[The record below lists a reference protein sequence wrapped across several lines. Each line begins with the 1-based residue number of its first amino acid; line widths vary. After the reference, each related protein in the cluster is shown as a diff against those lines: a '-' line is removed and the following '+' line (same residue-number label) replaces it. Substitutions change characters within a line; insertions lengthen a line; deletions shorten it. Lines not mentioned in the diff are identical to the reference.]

1 MSILFWLDVA
11 ALSISVLTAASL
23 SLTVMGSGPGRAL
36 NRSFAL
42 FSLLEATWAVSSLL
56 LRLTLW
62 LEIGNPLFLGELA
75 TWVIAL
81 MGPSLLM
88 FTVHFL
94 GRRTRRTDLAAILGL
109 AVVAVLGVPLFRHQL
124 VSNPRLGASG
134 STTLDLSAWGF
145 VAAAVPV
152 LYMVWALV
160 LFWQE
165 RRRTREP
172 WLTSSVLTLLLGF
185 VVGGV
190 LEIDFPVLS
199 ITNTLSIAILGY
211 GIIGRQ
217 LLNPLRESEARYRA
231 VVEDQT
237 ELISR
242 FLPDGTLT
250 FVNEAY
256 CRYSG
261 KKQKELLGQSS
272 LPFIPEE
279 DQRMVRK
286 QHASLGP
293 ENPVVTYE
301 HRIRRSDGEMR
312 WLQRTDRGIFDEQGH
327 IVEFQSVGQDV
338 TEHKQAAEQVQQRTA
353 QLEALQEIG
362 LELTAQLDLDTLLG
376 SIVSRA
382 IELLG
387 GTEGGMYLYRPDRDV
402 LEWTMA
408 IGPHMAPLGTTLR
421 RGEGLSGKIWETG
434 EPLIVGDYLHWEG
447 RAAVYEGYPF
457 VTTAGAPVRWGE
469 ELLGVVNVNSDI
481 PHAFSPD
488 DVELLAIFA
497 THAAIAIRN
506 ARLYQETQQRALEQR
521 TLREAALALTSA
533 LDLHEVINRILDQL
547 REVVPYDTA
556 SVQLLRENHLEIVGG
571 RGFPNLEELL
581 GFCFPVDGD
590 NPNREVVRTRAPFI
604 VADAPTAYEGFRR
617 QPHAPAGIRSWL
629 GVPMLVGERL
639 IGMIALDKS
648 EPAFYTQEHVRLVE
662 AYAAQA
668 AIAIEN
674 ARLHQEV
681 LDHAEQLEQRVQ
693 ERTAEIEAQYARL
706 DAILRSTADGMVV
719 TDAEGNIIEANPVVQ
734 AWLTQ
739 TLSLEEADRLQEA
752 VRSLAERAAAQPT
765 ALLELAELDLELR
778 ATPILEPGLAE
789 DASVVAIHDVSEFKA
804 LDRMKTRFIT
814 NISHELR
821 TPITTIKL
829 YAYLMQRH
837 PERLAEYLAPLVQ
850 EADHQARLVEDV
862 LQMSRMEAGQLQ
874 MRPRPTPLNDLTTN
888 AVANYRVLAQ
898 ERGLTLRHQLT
909 ELEPV
914 ALADPERIRQVLN
927 HLVGNAILYTSEGG
941 SVVVSTRRE
950 ELKGQAWATITV
962 ADTGMGIPEEELP
975 HIFERFFRG
984 EEPRIMQA
992 PGTGLGLSIAQEI
1005 VRLHGGRVTVESEKD
1020 AGSTFTVW
1028 LPLAE

>member
-56 LRLTLW
+56 LHLTLW

-706 DAILRSTADGMVV
+706 DAILRSTADGIVV

-874 MRPRPTPLNDLTTN
+874 MRPRPIPLNDLTTN

-941 SVVVSTRRE
+941 AVVVSTGRE

>member
-56 LRLTLW
+56 LHLTLW

-408 IGPHMAPLGTTLR
+408 IGPNMAPLGTTLR
-421 RGEGLSGKIWETG
+421 RDEGLSGKIWETG

-706 DAILRSTADGMVV
+706 DAILRSTADGIVV

-837 PERLAEYLAPLVQ
+837 PERLVEYLAPLVQ

-874 MRPRPTPLNDLTTN
+874 MRPRPIPLNDLTTN

-898 ERGLTLRHQLT
+898 ERGLTLRHQPA

-941 SVVVSTRRE
+941 SVVVSTGRE